1 MLSEKA
7 RELEEIDN
15 DMQAEKDEMVKIYV
29 ELGEN
34 QKDSEEIVDILAT
47 NKDGFLDVMMIEEL
61 GLSSDDENPL
71 TNSVVTFF
79 AFGIFGLMPL
89 LPFVV
94 AKGSKLPWSDTY
106 VWVSAIL
113 TVIFLFIL
121 GFSKSLIVLSRW
133 WYSGLEAVFIGG
145 LSAGVAYGIG
155 AAFGENN
162 AE

>member
-15 DMQAEKDEMVKIYV
+15 DLQAEKDEMVKIYV

-34 QKDSEEIVDILAT
+34 QKDSEEIVEILAT

-61 GLSSDDENPL
+61 GLSSDDENPI

-79 AFGIFGLMPL
+79 SFAIFGLMPL

-94 AKGSKLPWSDTY
+94 AKGSKLPWQDTY
-106 VWVSAIL
+106 VWVSGIL
-113 TVIFLFIL
+113 TAVFLFIL

-133 WYSGLEAVFIGG
+133 WYSGL
-145 LSAGVAYGIG
+145 
-155 AAFGENN
+155 
-162 AE
+162 

>member
-1 MLSEKA
+1 
-7 RELEEIDN
+7 
-15 DMQAEKDEMVKIYV
+15 MVKIYT
-29 ELGEN
+29 ELGET
-34 QKDSEEIVDILAT
+34 KEDATEIVEILAVH
-47 NKDGFLDVMMIEEL
+47 KDGFLDVMMIEEL

-71 TNSVVTFF
+71 TNSLVTFF
-79 AFGIFGLMPL
+79 SFGIFGLMPL

-94 AKGSKLPWSDTY
+94 AKGSQLPWQDTY

-133 WYSGLEAVFIGG
+133 WYSGLEAIFIGG

-155 AAFGENN
+155 VAFGENK
-162 AE
+162 